1 MKLISMTDYV
11 LTYEYLSNK
20 PIGMQ
25 RDDKL
30 MAIERY
36 AQFLKTPL
44 ELGMFIPCDEEGNVI
59 DEPKVTDKKYTPE
72 SSVVYRFIEEAYKLD
87 LKKYKKAKDR
97 VIFERFIFIK
107 ALTAF
112 GESEYYRFM
121 YEETI
126 ITNLDFKNKTVED
139 LIEKYS
145 ITLTQNAIK
154 KYRI

>member
-36 AQFLKTPL
+36 ANFLKTPL
-44 ELGMFIPCDEEGNVI
+44 ELGMFVPCNEYGGIYYEDGTDGEGNI
-59 DEPKVTDKKYTPE
+59 LDE
-72 SSVVYRFIEEAYKLD
+72 IMYKE
-87 LKKYKKAKDR
+87 YQQAKDR
-97 VIFERFIFIK
+97 ALFEGFIFVK
-107 ALTAF
+107 ALTSF

-126 ITNLDFKNKTVED
+126 ITNLDFKNKIVED